1 MDVCDNL
8 KTSILKYLNNIY
20 TDIFKCCKYVNG
32 LTEKGKFD
40 DTGQNFWW
48 NILSA
53 VNMSLLNRE
62 G

>member
-40 DTGQNFWW
+40 DTGQNF
-48 NILSA
+48 
-53 VNMSLLNRE
+53 
-62 G
+62 